1 HHARGGAGEHGLHR
15 LAHAGGRAGHA
26 AVRLHD
32 QQRRLHALAVEGV
45 AQHAHVAAH
54 RRHHRRVERGGHG
67 ALELA
72 KLRQD
77 LGRQRDQHARVFLGQ
92 DRLHALLV
100 DRVGVGVQEHH
111 RHRGHAHLGE
121 LARQRAR
128 RRLVERGQDRA
139 VRAEPLGHLEDP
151 LRRDRP
157 RRLRPAVEV
166 AVAWDVVPSDLQ
178 HVLEAGGG
186 HQRGG
191 RRLALEDRVG
201 RGGGAVEDAQD
212 VAGRAPG
219 QGQHLP
225 HRGDEARG
233 EIARRRGGLG
243 HPQRAGGGIGERDVG
258 EGTAHVDGEGTGL
271 GHGAIIVDRG
281 PAQEKPPRP
290 AKSGCVCYTSVE
302 STRGARAVRTGA
314 VVRSELMEY
323 KDYYKILGVDRSADD
338 KAIKTAYR
346 KLARKYHPD
355 VNKGAAERFKEI
367 SEAYT
372 VLSDPEKRKRYD
384 TLGPDWERYAQA
396 GAGAT
401 AGGGRSPFEGRVRWS
416 QEGDLGGF
424 SEFFRTIFGGGFRG
438 EGARPGGVEFE
449 FGDIEDLGGF
459 GPGPRGTRGGDVEA
473 GIELTLEEAFHGARK
488 AITLQLDE
496 PCERCGGAGHLGGR
510 PCPRCHGRGWSKA
523 TRHLDVKIPA
533 GVDTGSRVRV
543 PAGGPGGGRG
553 DRG

>member
-1 HHARGGAGEHGLHR
+1 
-15 LAHAGGRAGHA
+15 
-26 AVRLHD
+26 
-32 QQRRLHALAVEGV
+32 
-45 AQHAHVAAH
+45 
-54 RRHHRRVERGGHG
+54 
-67 ALELA
+67 
-72 KLRQD
+72 
-77 LGRQRDQHARVFLGQ
+77 
-92 DRLHALLV
+92 
-100 DRVGVGVQEHH
+100 
-111 RHRGHAHLGE
+111 
-121 LARQRAR
+121 
-128 RRLVERGQDRA
+128 
-139 VRAEPLGHLEDP
+139 
-151 LRRDRP
+151 
-157 RRLRPAVEV
+157 
-166 AVAWDVVPSDLQ
+166 
-178 HVLEAGGG
+178 
-186 HQRGG
+186 
-191 RRLALEDRVG
+191 
-201 RGGGAVEDAQD
+201 
-212 VAGRAPG
+212 
-219 QGQHLP
+219 
-225 HRGDEARG
+225 
-233 EIARRRGGLG
+233 
-243 HPQRAGGGIGERDVG
+243 
-258 EGTAHVDGEGTGL
+258 
-271 GHGAIIVDRG
+271 
-281 PAQEKPPRP
+281 
-290 AKSGCVCYTSVE
+290 
-302 STRGARAVRTGA
+302 
-314 VVRSELMEY
+314 MEY

-459 GPGPRGTRGGDVEA
+459 GPGPRGARGGDVEA

-553 DRG
+553 DRGDLYLRVTVMPHPRFERKGDDLHVEVPLPVTVAALGGEILVPTLKGQVSMKIPPETSSGKVFRLRGYGMPHLKGGGVGDQLVKVQIAIPTGLSPREKELFQEMKQLRAETR